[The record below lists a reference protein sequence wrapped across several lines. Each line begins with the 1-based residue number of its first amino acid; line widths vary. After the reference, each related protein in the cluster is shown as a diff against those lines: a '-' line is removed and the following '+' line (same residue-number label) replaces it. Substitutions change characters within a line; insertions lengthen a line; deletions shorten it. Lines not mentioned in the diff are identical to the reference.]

1 MPHVLQKPLWLIFA
15 ALTGTV
21 WPGRKPFMSGN
32 DSQTIAVLLVDD
44 QALVAEAIRRALS
57 ADAGLALHYCAT
69 PDQALEMA
77 GQIKPMVILQD
88 LVMPGVDG
96 LDLVRQYRES
106 PVSRDIPIIVL
117 STKEEPATKKEAFA
131 RGANDYLIKIPDQL
145 ELIARLRYHATA
157 YLNLCQRNAAYA
169 AQQASELR
177 LRQIIMHNADGV
189 LVVDPQGM
197 IRFANPAA
205 EKIFRKSGDELVGT
219 SFGQQ
224 LAADQT
230 TEVSIPG
237 TDSTTTAEVRSVNTE
252 WEGEPASLV
261 SLRDITERKRAE
273 AERKRMEQQIQQGQ
287 KLESIG
293 QLAAGIAHEI
303 NTPAQYLLSNGRFLQ
318 EACADMLAVFDQ
330 SQQLLPDIKAGT
342 VSAEKIAQ
350 LEARMQQADFAYLA
364 KDVPSA
370 IEQSLS
376 GVEHIAKIVQA
387 MKEFSQPST
396 AEKLHVNLNKALETT
411 LTVSHHQWASVADVT
426 TQLSP
431 DLPTVPCLPGEIN
444 QVFLSVIVNAAQA
457 IADKLKG
464 SNGKGQIVVS
474 SALLPGQV
482 EIRISDT
489 GCGIP
494 EHIRERVFD
503 PFVTTREVGSGT
515 GQGLTIARSIVVD
528 KHGGGICFETQTGG
542 GTTFIVTLPL
552 N

>member
-1 MPHVLQKPLWLIFA
+1 
-15 ALTGTV
+15 
-21 WPGRKPFMSGN
+21 
-32 DSQTIAVLLVDD
+32 
-44 QALVAEAIRRALS
+44 
-57 ADAGLALHYCAT
+57 
-69 PDQALEMA
+69 
-77 GQIKPMVILQD
+77 
-88 LVMPGVDG
+88 
-96 LDLVRQYRES
+96 
-106 PVSRDIPIIVL
+106 
-117 STKEEPATKKEAFA
+117 
-131 RGANDYLIKIPDQL
+131 
-145 ELIARLRYHATA
+145 
-157 YLNLCQRNAAYA
+157 
-169 AQQASELR
+169 
-177 LRQIIMHNADGV
+177 
-189 LVVDPQGM
+189 
-197 IRFANPAA
+197 
-205 EKIFRKSGDELVGT
+205 
-219 SFGQQ
+219 
-224 LAADQT
+224 
-230 TEVSIPG
+230 
-237 TDSTTTAEVRSVNTE
+237 
-252 WEGEPASLV
+252 
-261 SLRDITERKRAE
+261 
-273 AERKRMEQQIQQGQ
+273 
-287 KLESIG
+287 
-293 QLAAGIAHEI
+293 
-303 NTPAQYLLSNGRFLQ
+303 
-318 EACADMLAVFDQ
+318 
-330 SQQLLPDIKAGT
+330 
-342 VSAEKIAQ
+342 
-350 LEARMQQADFAYLA
+350 MQQADFAYLA